1 MGVALE
7 HQHSQGAAGARVGTA
22 SLRRASQV
30 MALRPDLVTAPV
42 RGNVQTRL
50 AKLDSGEFDAIVLD
64 VPNHPSA
71 IEAVAPMLS
80 VGGPLACYD
89 ACRCV
94 LRARTVRMRRGS
106 LAGAT
111 ALSSNDRLPRRPSAS
126 RCTLKFAGFAPSR
139 AQIKAGTAAD
149 VPCVCPWSIAV
160 RTRPRSPPGAT
171 SLPRV
176 AHLKPTPA

>member
-1 MGVALE
+1 MHARCTQRARPSTLCTNETARSSLTCVQSIRMVA
-7 HQHSQGAAGARVGTA
+7 T
-22 SLRRASQV
+22 
-30 MALRPDLVTAPV
+30 VTAAV
-42 RGNVQTRL
+42 AAAVSAT
-50 AKLDSGEFDAIVLD
+50 AAAV
-64 VPNHPSA
+64 SA
-71 IEAVAPMLS
+71 IQATTTCSVPMVPTGSNTWLYFQDE
-80 VGGPLACYD
+80 PLACCE

-149 VPCVCPWSIAV
+149 VPCVCLWSIAV
-160 RTRPRSPPGAT
+160 RMRPRSPPGAT